1 MKKSR
6 RVPNANGWGT
16 PAQELRAQQSSSMRI
31 PDSKQKKSPF
41 PSTGA
46 SQSQPVST
54 EVIATVPIQETWLRA
69 QSTAWG
75 ESLTIDGEWNLDLPK
90 EAYYTNFVV
99 NKLNIGRIQSAFSFL
114 RPGLAAAHDDSHLPY
129 LFTHSFAKAFF
140 GQYYRMPSVIADA
153 QAEYGNQLLV
163 LNKNLNM
170 PGSTDYVSLF
180 YGIMAAVMY
189 EFVTVTMP
197 DAWSWHISALAE
209 IVEIGNATQS
219 RKRTFLERP
228 EWTISGPELLP
239 KALQDEFTDV
249 HAQLPGL
256 LEDFDTLVGSGSTN
270 FGDPPAHRNLYLRV
284 LALANTLFAWR
295 WAWERQHA
303 YHVWLVPSTN
313 SRYVPR
319 DADSGEPMYPTLIYF
334 SDYFRWN
341 EMQRYNSVLLVVL
354 DLARAIYGDEGF
366 LSDLD
371 RSIPPDLL
379 SVTHR
384 SPLCLPS
391 DPDLSLHTVAAEHV
405 RSLEFSLRDASQVS
419 LTGLFSLLNLNLT
432 YKTLTP
438 DHPLSGWIRDI
449 CGQIASMSGFHVGSR
464 FKPSRTMNKELQWSR
479 FYLAEEER
487 S

>member
-1 MKKSR
+1 MQCRRCACHPLTCRLDEKEPTCSQCERLGYSCPGTQSTTVFIDENTRFKAEKS
-6 RVPNANGWGT
+6 V
-16 PAQELRAQQSSSMRI
+16 SSY
-31 PDSKQKKSPF
+31 QSPF

-209 IVEIGNATQS
+209 IVEVS
-219 RKRTFLERP
+219 RILTDPIRRNSLLSSLSARVMVPRP
-228 EWTISGPELLP
+228 IDDSTPW
-239 KALQDEFTDV
+239 
-249 HAQLPGL
+249 
-256 LEDFDTLVGSGSTN
+256 SGS
-270 FGDPPAHRNLYLRV
+270 PCVACV
-284 LALANTLFAWR
+284 A
-295 WAWERQHA
+295 
-303 YHVWLVPSTN
+303 PS
-313 SRYVPR
+313 
-319 DADSGEPMYPTLIYF
+319 
-334 SDYFRWN
+334 
-341 EMQRYNSVLLVVL
+341 
-354 DLARAIYGDEGF
+354 
-366 LSDLD
+366 
-371 RSIPPDLL
+371 
-379 SVTHR
+379 
-384 SPLCLPS
+384 
-391 DPDLSLHTVAAEHV
+391 
-405 RSLEFSLRDASQVS
+405 
-419 LTGLFSLLNLNLT
+419 
-432 YKTLTP
+432 
-438 DHPLSGWIRDI
+438 
-449 CGQIASMSGFHVGSR
+449 
-464 FKPSRTMNKELQWSR
+464 
-479 FYLAEEER
+479 
-487 S
+487 